1 MDNTM
6 LELVLK
12 NPYAQLS
19 GAAILAIAAA
29 LLVRLYVKKR
39 AKKNQLK
46 NYVNG
51 DFTIDFIPRDSKNQ

>member
-6 LELVLK
+6 LEVLK

-19 GAAILAIAAA
+19 AAVILGIAAA
-29 LLVRLYVKKR
+29 MLARQIVKR
-39 AKKNQLK
+39 RTKKNQLK
-46 NYVNG
+46 SYVNA